1 MKCML
6 CSQSRNAKT
15 FPLAVTT
22 LRLTRRL
29 ITLLM
34 DTADVETC
42 RTRNFLE
49 LGLGAGVATP
59 DISLLDA
66 TVAPEISNP

>member
-1 MKCML
+1 ME
-6 CSQSRNAKT
+6 
-15 FPLAVTT
+15 
-22 LRLTRRL
+22 
-29 ITLLM
+29 
-34 DTADVETC
+34 TADVETC

>member
-1 MKCML
+1 
-6 CSQSRNAKT
+6 
-15 FPLAVTT
+15 
-22 LRLTRRL
+22 
-29 ITLLM
+29 M
-34 DTADVETC
+34 DTTDVETC
-42 RTRNFLE
+42 RTQNFLE